1 MRQTDVQ
8 TANDGAIITL
18 EEPRSVW
25 CWLVELLHVK
35 PTLRPVDSQ
44 LLQLGDQIR
53 DRDTDYSTNM
63 ILSSLSRNSTLDQ

>member
-1 MRQTDVQ
+1 MNTCIYIAPVNQKSSEAQRQTDVQ

-25 CWLVELLHVK
+25 CWLVKLLHVK
-35 PTLRPVDSQ
+35 STLRSVDSQ

-53 DRDTDYSTNM
+53 DRDTD
-63 ILSSLSRNSTLDQ
+63 